1 MNKNKSDKIRVLIIE
16 DNATIIVAGIRNFFR
31 PGRDLI
37 EITGT
42 FPDVAAS
49 VEGMAPDSFDLIL
62 LDLMIPGS
70 APEQNMRQL
79 KKHFPDKPV
88 VIYTSLDS
96 DPWRRRMMDLGASGY
111 VHKNEERNRLKF
123 VIEEAMTGNA
133 TFTFKKSDDSPK
145 SGIEEEYVEIKL
157 TILEKEIMN
166 LIAGG
171 LNYKSIGKTLNIHP
185 DIVETTVKRLR
196 KKMQVSTT
204 PQLIFHLTQRGLI

>member
-1 MNKNKSDKIRVLIIE
+1 MDKIRVLIIE

-42 FPDVAAS
+42 FPEVAVA
-49 VEGMAPDSFDLIL
+49 VKGMAPDSFDLIL

-70 APEQNMRQL
+70 APEQNIRQL
-79 KKHFPDKPV
+79 RKHFPGKPV

-96 DPWRRRMMDLGASGY
+96 DLWRRRMMDLGAFGY
-111 VHKNEERNRLKF
+111 VHKNEERSRLKF
-123 VIEEAMTGNA
+123 VIEEAMEGRTS
-133 TFTFKKSDDSPK
+133 FSFKNMADSEQ
-145 SGIEEEYVEIKL
+145 SGMEEEPPEIVL
-157 TILEKEIMN
+157 SILEKEIMA
-166 LIAGG
+166 LIASGM
-171 LNYKSIGKTLNIHP
+171 NYKPIGKALNIHP

-204 PQLIFHLTQRGLI
+204 PQLIFHLTRRGLI